1 MGWNGQKSRLN
12 VLIWLNVSNAGKS
25 TIFEIKFVPLR
36 NSITKIKRAE
46 ELQIEKKCKPL
57 VGIPSKDFD

>member
-1 MGWNGQKSRLN
+1 MGWNGLKSRLN
-12 VLIWLNVSNAGKS
+12 VFSNAGKS

>member
-36 NSITKIKRAE
+36 NSITKTKRTE
-46 ELQIEKKCKPL
+46 ELQIEKKCEPL